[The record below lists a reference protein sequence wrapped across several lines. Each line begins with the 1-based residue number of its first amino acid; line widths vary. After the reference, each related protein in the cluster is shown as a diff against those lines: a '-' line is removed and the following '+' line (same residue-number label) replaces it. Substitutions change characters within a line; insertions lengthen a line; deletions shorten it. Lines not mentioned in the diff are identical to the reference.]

1 MRIGTATNARV
12 KSLKQRRMQQV
23 SQLIRPRL
31 PCRLSNLTSVPPK
44 ESEVTGDRC
53 CRFRWFG
60 ESSLKQNGHS
70 CLSRFIVMRLVARAQ
85 RVVSRFSVESRC
97 DIRILPWNGG
107 SKPRQLIRRPL
118 LWPYPRPV
126 LLRVPANPTLKHGA
140 KRCRRIRGERQ
151 VVVVGLLL
159 HA

>member
-1 MRIGTATNARV
+1 
-12 KSLKQRRMQQV
+12 
-23 SQLIRPRL
+23 
-31 PCRLSNLTSVPPK
+31 
-44 ESEVTGDRC
+44 
-53 CRFRWFG
+53 
-60 ESSLKQNGHS
+60 
-70 CLSRFIVMRLVARAQ
+70 MRLVARAQ

-126 LLRVPANPTLKHGA
+126 LLRVPANPMLKHGA
-140 KRCRRIRGERQ
+140 TRCRRIRGERQ